1 MPLCQP
7 IPDGL
12 SDLLCQRFRLGD
24 EFAGEFADPDVIC
37 GVALLLDS
45 LDLKHGTGGK
55 PDGVPK
61 RLDHVVVVVLVL
73 FEARYPDARRAARA
87 AVRMPP

>member
-24 EFAGEFADPDVIC
+24 EFAGDFADPDVVC

-45 LDLKHGTGGK
+45 LDLQHGTGGGK
-55 PDGVPK
+55 SPTVYRSDWIT
-61 RLDHVVVVVLVL
+61 
-73 FEARYPDARRAARA
+73 
-87 AVRMPP
+87 